1 MSGVVIALSL
11 PVRLLTGLIVTAL
24 QAPSAW
30 YTPVLVDWLFSDPGS
45 TPTHKQRRKSQVLL
59 KRTVN
64 HLAEM
69 TGVVVGG
76 AAKAGMRRMSR
87 AMTSAQK
94 RAVVAVSPLT
104 EWMGI
109 KVTDF
114 DEDVAPQPFK
124 QTYVVPLEVKFA
136 RKRIMSQMDQA
147 QSLTRMESGATALR
161 NWRDSIDA
169 GSGGPRAAG
178 RRRNL
183 LSMDIT
189 KGVASAVFEGLHTA
203 CVRYIRNT
211 KRISRHF
218 YNEWGLAQPR
228 DKDDKTLIWHQ
239 RSFVINRIDQAIKL
253 SAEVKVEHRD
263 YPDEALGMELMRL
276 FMMDVLGRDTPV
288 AAVFDRH
295 TRRTIF
301 RKWTVVAAEA
311 QAVLLLL
318 LLGTMGWLVAATISM
333 GRSKG
338 EQWQQHWV
346 ALCFFNIFILFFI
359 QMTLEAVVV
368 FYIVPNVITP
378 SLQRVQYRLRKAAE
392 VLEEELQKDPEER
405 EAKAAGMT
413 EFSASDYL
421 FTSTRLCREF
431 PTLPESLLLLQF
443 HEVMPMGLGVR
454 DPKIELQMGLEPGT
468 LETRSRRSIHMAH
481 FDDGVARMGS
491 GDQHSDDDALTLG
504 AMAARRTSDG
514 SVSSAVTSDGSGSA
528 YDSDDDNDLEE
539 GEAEDFLDEMIII
552 ASKLQRA
559 CAGSARRACRTLT
572 LESTNTPVTMVPDP

>member
-1 MSGVVIALSL
+1 VVIALSL
-11 PVRLLTGLIVTAL
+11 PVRVLTGLLVTAL

-30 YTPVLVDWLFSDPGS
+30 YTPVLVEWLRSDSAGA
-45 TPTHKQRRKSQVLL
+45 TIAHNKQRRKSQVLL
-59 KRTVN
+59 KRTVD
-64 HLAEM
+64 HLAEV
-69 TGVVVGG
+69 TGAVVGG

-94 RAVVAVSPLT
+94 RAMVAVSPLT

-114 DEDVAPQPFK
+114 DEGIAPQPFK
-124 QTYVVPLEVKFA
+124 QMYMVPLEVKFA
-136 RKRIMSQMDQA
+136 RKRIISQMDQA
-147 QSLTRMESGATALR
+147 QSLTRMESGTTALR
-161 NWRDSIDA
+161 TWRDSED
-169 GSGGPRAAG
+169 GDGGGPRAAG
-178 RRRNL
+178 RRKNL

-218 YNEWGLAQPR
+218 YNDWGLAQPR

-239 RSFVINRIDQAIKL
+239 RSFIINRIDQAIKL
-253 SAEVKVEHRD
+253 SSEVKMEYRN

-288 AAVFDRH
+288 AALFDRH

-301 RKWTVVAAEA
+301 RKWVVVSAEA

-333 GRSKG
+333 GRTKG

-392 VLEEELQKDPEER
+392 VLDEELQRDPKER
-405 EAKAAGMT
+405 EAQAVGMT

-431 PTLPESLLLLQF
+431 PTLPESLLVLQF

-454 DPKIELQMGLEPGT
+454 DPKIEQQMGLEPGT
-468 LETRSRRSIHMAH
+468 LETRSRRSIRMAH
-481 FDDGVARMGS
+481 FDGAVESSRTGS
-491 GDQHSDDDALTLG
+491 GDQHSDGDALPLG
-504 AMAARRTSDG
+504 AMATRRTSDS
-514 SVSSAVTSDGSGSA
+514 SVSSAMSGTTDGSGSA
-528 YDSDDDNDLEE
+528 YDSDDDSDLEE
-539 GEAEDFLDEMIII
+539 GEAEDFMDEMVII

-559 CAGSARRACRTLT
+559 CRGSACR
-572 LESTNTPVTMVPDP
+572 E

>member
-1 MSGVVIALSL
+1 
-11 PVRLLTGLIVTAL
+11 
-24 QAPSAW
+24 
-30 YTPVLVDWLFSDPGS
+30 
-45 TPTHKQRRKSQVLL
+45 
-59 KRTVN
+59 
-64 HLAEM
+64 
-69 TGVVVGG
+69 
-76 AAKAGMRRMSR
+76 MSR
-87 AMTSAQK
+87 VMTSAQK
-94 RAVVAVSPLT
+94 RAMVAVSPLT

-114 DEDVAPQPFK
+114 DESTAPQPFK
-124 QTYVVPLEVKFA
+124 QMYVVPLEVKFA
-136 RKRIMSQMDQA
+136 RKRIMSQMEQA
-147 QSLTRMESGATALR
+147 QSLTRMESGTTGLR
-161 NWRDSIDA
+161 TWRDSIDA
-169 GSGGPRAAG
+169 GGGGPRAAG
-178 RRRNL
+178 RRKNL
-183 LSMDIT
+183 LSTDIT
-189 KGVASAVFEGLHTA
+189 KGVASAVFEGLHSA
-203 CVRYIRNT
+203 CVRYTRNT

-239 RSFVINRIDQAIKL
+239 RSFIINRIDQAIKL
-253 SAEVKVEHRD
+253 SSEVKTEFRD

-288 AAVFDRH
+288 ATLFDRH

-301 RKWTVVAAEA
+301 RKWTVVSAEA

-318 LLGTMGWLVAATISM
+318 LLGTMGRLIAATISM
-333 GRSKG
+333 GRTKG

-359 QMTLEAVVV
+359 QMTLETVVV

-392 VLEEELQKDPEER
+392 VLDEELQRDPKER
-405 EAKAAGMT
+405 EAQAVGMT

-431 PTLPESLLLLQF
+431 PMLPESLLVLQF

-454 DPKIELQMGLEPGT
+454 DPKIEQQMGLEPGT
-468 LETRSRRSIHMAH
+468 FETRSRRSIRMAH
-481 FDDGVARMGS
+481 FDGAVARSRRES
-491 GDQHSDDDALTLG
+491 GDQHSDGDALTLG

-514 SVSSAVTSDGSGSA
+514 SVSSAMSGTTDGSGSA
-528 YDSDDDNDLEE
+528 YDSDDDSDLEE
-539 GEAEDFLDEMIII
+539 GEAEDFMDEMVII

-559 CAGSARRACRTLT
+559 CRGSTYR
-572 LESTNTPVTMVPDP
+572 E